1 MKLTQ
6 KMKITNWTYNQK
18 RFVISIAFKWCKKN
32 IESPDKIKK
41 SLSYVVKKYEEDNV
55 TYGQYSYTQNKIFVY
70 YNNICSLK
78 LLLRTMIHEYR
89 HSIQPEISEYHIYHR
104 KYGYRKNPLEIE
116 ARESEKAYFS
126 KLYNHIKNTHK

>member
-78 LLLRTMIHEYR
+78 LLLRTVIHE
-89 HSIQPEISEYHIYHR
+89 
-104 KYGYRKNPLEIE
+104 
-116 ARESEKAYFS
+116 
-126 KLYNHIKNTHK
+126 